1 MADARLHPDD
11 LIMQLRKLEERVRTL
26 ETANR
31 LTFST
36 VGETGLLTV
45 VDSSGT
51 LIAEL
56 GATNASNTSG
66 GPPAGTVG
74 VAVYDPVSGNLV
86 FRAGTNVD
94 LAGNAGIEA
103 RDTTTGFTALM
114 ATTLGLVTPYI
125 AYHPGPMTGFA
136 ATYDTTSTTFVTVYE
151 SFCYRIPA
159 DAMRH
164 RAWASVDASTTGE
177 LRMIQT
183 SANPQQTNPK
193 SVTSTSQT
201 GFDFIWQH
209 GAPMHASAPFQLQ
222 ARVASGAGAIHVWPA
237 RSSFGFGGH
246 TVDSATTGG

>member
-1 MADARLHPDD
+1 MADPRLHPDD
-11 LIMQLRKLEERVRTL
+11 LILQLRALEERVRTL

-31 LTFST
+31 LSFST
-36 VGETGLLTV
+36 LGETGTMTV
-45 VDSSGT
+45 VDTSGT
-51 LIAEL
+51 LVAEL
-56 GATNASNTSG
+56 GNTNASNTSG

-74 VAVYDPVSGNLV
+74 VAVYDPVTGNLI
-86 FRAGTNVD
+86 FRAGSNVD

-103 RDTTTGFTALM
+103 RDTTTGFTSLM
-114 ATTLGLVTPYI
+114 ATTLGLVVPYV
-125 AYHPGPMTGFA
+125 AYHPGPFTGFTG
-136 ATYDTTSTTFVTVYE
+136 TYDTTSTTFVTVYE
-151 SFCYRIPA
+151 SYCYRIPA

-177 LRMIQT
+177 IRMVQA

-193 SVTSTSQT
+193 SVTSTSQL

-246 TVDSATTGG
+246 TVDNATTGG